1 MEIYSYE
8 NYEEYLDE
16 VYPEPPKKPWRHIK
30 SDWQRQLR
38 FSISRTIIVPWIL
51 FSSSPAH

>member
-16 VYPEPPKKPWRHIK
+16 VYPEPPKTLEAHQKRLAEAIE
-30 SDWQRQLR
+30 
-38 FSISRTIIVPWIL
+38 I
-51 FSSSPAH
+51 SSSPAHWETMKVMIFGR

>member
-16 VYPEPPKKPWRHIK
+16 VYPEPPKNLGGTSKAIGRGN
-30 SDWQRQLR
+30 
-38 FSISRTIIVPWIL
+38 
-51 FSSSPAH
+51 